1 MLASVQSVVPIIA
14 SAAYTSFY
22 NLTSDLPYP
31 WTGSFYF
38 LAAGFKLIGASVCL
52 IMYLSLGCKQIQEDE
67 VDPYHEDKSHD
78 NISFE
83 FDTRL

>member
-22 NLTSDLPYP
+22 NMTSDLPYP

-38 LAAGFKLIGASVCL
+38 LAAGFKLVGATICL
-52 IMYLSLGCKQIQEDE
+52 IMYLSLGCKQIQDTD
-67 VDPYHEDKSHD
+67 DPKQEDKSHD
-78 NISFE
+78 NEIFE
-83 FDTRL
+83 SDTRL